1 MDFSPSNVACFPL
14 PTSAELLPTDP
25 KDTYAGT
32 VLRNTRLGRYTKDP
46 RTGIRCPDT
55 GGSSTCLLE
64 PAGVVPAALLGGGG
78 GGIMDW
84 AAWPKLQ
91 LGNGLFEDGELGR
104 GYVRLNKDASRLLRE
119 FPEPLMSGLVYC

>member
-1 MDFSPSNVACFPL
+1 MSGYGWFVNVFAR
-14 PTSAELLPTDP
+14 TS
-25 KDTYAGT
+25 
-32 VLRNTRLGRYTKDP
+32 RGRP
-46 RTGIRCPDT
+46 CGPFGR
-55 GGSSTCLLE
+55 
-64 PAGVVPAALLGGGG
+64 GG